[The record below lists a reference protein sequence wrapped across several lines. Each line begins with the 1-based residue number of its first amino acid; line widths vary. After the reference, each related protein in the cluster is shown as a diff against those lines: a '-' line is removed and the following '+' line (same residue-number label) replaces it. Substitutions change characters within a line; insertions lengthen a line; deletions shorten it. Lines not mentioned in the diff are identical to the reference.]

1 MPSAAPR
8 ALVAGLGLIGG
19 SIGQALRAR
28 GWQITYIDP
37 NVDLQQAQRARAADT
52 RAEDVRG
59 AEIVI
64 IATPVDVALEMLA
77 SMTPVATTSVCSVMA
92 PLRTIADQRKIPFVA
107 GHPLAGSQNSG
118 LAAAQANLFAGK
130 TWFVD
135 REEPLV
141 SRVIHDCGANMEV
154 VDPDVHDRAIAVTS
168 HLPQLLSTALG
179 ALVDDRGDPKFAG
192 TGLAAF
198 LRLAGSEASVWNPVF
213 DANHEN
219 IAASLQDLL
228 RIAEEVLEGDAE
240 AFTRAK
246 RALAR
251 LSR

>member
-37 NVDLQQAQRARAADT
+37 NVDLQQARRAGAADT

-118 LAAAQANLFAGK
+118 LAAAQ
-130 TWFVD
+130 
-135 REEPLV
+135 
-141 SRVIHDCGANMEV
+141 
-154 VDPDVHDRAIAVTS
+154 
-168 HLPQLLSTALG
+168 
-179 ALVDDRGDPKFAG
+179 GD
-192 TGLAAF
+192 
-198 LRLAGSEASVWNPVF
+198 
-213 DANHEN
+213 
-219 IAASLQDLL
+219 
-228 RIAEEVLEGDAE
+228 
-240 AFTRAK
+240 
-246 RALAR
+246 
-251 LSR
+251 